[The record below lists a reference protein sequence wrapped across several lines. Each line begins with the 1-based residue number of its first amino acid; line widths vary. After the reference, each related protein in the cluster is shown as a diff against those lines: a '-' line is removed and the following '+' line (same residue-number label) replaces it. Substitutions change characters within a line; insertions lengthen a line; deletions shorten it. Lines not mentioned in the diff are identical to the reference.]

1 MLGEIGIPVLLLL
14 FIYAIYVFT
23 KPQKVNEKKIFVPYI
38 KSGSRG
44 IPGMTT
50 QKSKK
55 RRNR

>member
-38 KSGSRG
+38 KSGYKG
-44 IPGMTT
+44 PGMTT